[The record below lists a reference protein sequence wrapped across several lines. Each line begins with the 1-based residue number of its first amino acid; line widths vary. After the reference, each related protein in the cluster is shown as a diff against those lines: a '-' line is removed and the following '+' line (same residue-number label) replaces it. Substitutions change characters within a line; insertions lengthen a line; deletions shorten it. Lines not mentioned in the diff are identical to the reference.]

1 MARQLCFAIALIG
14 SAVLL
19 NAPAEAVTD
28 AACEEQAANC
38 VGRCASPGGAVNDNR
53 CMNRCTRQVNS
64 CLIRAHGAARQW

>member
-1 MARQLCFAIALIG
+1 VARQLCFAIALIG
-14 SAVLL
+14 AAVLL

-38 VGRCASPGGAVNDNR
+38 VGSPGGAVNDNR